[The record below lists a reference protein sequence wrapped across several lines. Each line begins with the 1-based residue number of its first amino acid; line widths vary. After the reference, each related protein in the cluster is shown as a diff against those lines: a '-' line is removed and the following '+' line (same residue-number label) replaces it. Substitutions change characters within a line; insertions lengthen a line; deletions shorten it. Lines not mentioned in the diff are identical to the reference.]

1 MKISRHKKQTCF
13 GSILLLLLW
22 LASCGGEVHKHPVI
36 KPYTREQL
44 MDANKAD
51 TRRESDDIDAYVRRH
66 GWEMK
71 ASGTGL
77 RYQFISQSAHGD
89 TAKTGQWA
97 KVSYKVFLL
106 DGTLCYSSD
115 KDGLK
120 DFKIGEDH
128 VESGIHEVILLMKTG
143 DRMRF
148 ILPSARAHGLLGDGD
163 KIPPRAPVMYE
174 VQLISLR

>member
-1 MKISRHKKQTCF
+1 MKISSTKELRTTAC
-13 GSILLLLLW
+13 IALLLLW
-22 LASCGGEVHKHPVI
+22 LASCGGEEHNHPVI
-36 KPYTREQL
+36 KPYTKEQL

-51 TRRESDDIDAYVRRH
+51 TRRESDDIDAYIRRH

-71 ASGTGL
+71 ASGSGL
-77 RYQFISQSAHGD
+77 RYQFIAQSAKGD

-115 KDGLK
+115 KDGMK

-128 VESGIHEVILLMKTG
+128 VESGIHEAILLMKTG
-143 DRMRF
+143 DKLRF
-148 ILPSARAHGLLGDGD
+148 VLPSARAHGLLGDGD